1 MYRRSNYF
9 CVVIYVIIPSL
20 PPPLSPS
27 FSLSLSSS
35 NSHSMQWHPVRPII
49 LSISNGVVNVWSQ
62 AQVELWS
69 AYAPNFKELDENE
82 EYEEKEDEFDLVC
95 AAWWLL

>member
-1 MYRRSNYF
+1 M
-9 CVVIYVIIPSL
+9 
-20 PPPLSPS
+20 
-27 FSLSLSSS
+27 
-35 NSHSMQWHPVRPII
+35 
-49 LSISNGVVNVWSQ
+49 VNVWSQ

-95 AAWWLL
+95 VSINGNLLTDSILV